1 MIRTLKNRQYY
12 RNQVIVLE
20 LEIDKLKNGDSDLM
34 EEMEEEISGLKLEL
48 TQAVEET
55 VFDRIYNEY
64 NIDIN
69 NIVDIGKFE
78 KYIKR
83 FKKG

>member
-20 LEIDKLKNGDSDLM
+20 LEIDKLKNRDSDLM
-34 EEMEEEISGLKLEL
+34 KEMEEEISGLKLEL